1 MDIEQ
6 TPDILAD
13 AGFFYTGI
21 LICSSKILNRI
32 KPLLIKITV
41 NRFYIGAVS
50 RLVFYKRLL
59 PVLTVCFLSGYSSLP
74 IYSTFNDK
82 NVDIKF
88 SALGAPFGTNH
99 IRHAQNRKI
108 GKLSN
113 QINDSNR
120 SAKIGLTEK
129 NFF

>member
-50 RLVFYKRLL
+50 RLVFIN
-59 PVLTVCFLSGYSSLP
+59 VCVTYCL
-74 IYSTFNDK
+74 
-82 NVDIKF
+82 F
-88 SALGAPFGTNH
+88 SV
-99 IRHAQNRKI
+99 
-108 GKLSN
+108 
-113 QINDSNR
+113 
-120 SAKIGLTEK
+120 GL
-129 NFF
+129 

>member
-21 LICSSKILNRI
+21 LICSNKILNRT

-41 NRFYIGAVS
+41 LYCVGTAS
-50 RLVFYKRLL
+50 RLVFINVCVTYRLFSVGLYKCSL
-59 PVLTVCFLSGYSSLP
+59 LP

-82 NVDIKF
+82 
-88 SALGAPFGTNH
+88 
-99 IRHAQNRKI
+99 KI
-108 GKLSN
+108 
-113 QINDSNR
+113 
-120 SAKIGLTEK
+120 
-129 NFF
+129 

>member
-13 AGFFYTGI
+13 AVFFFKGI

-41 NRFYIGAVS
+41 NCFYIGAVS
-50 RLVFYKRLL
+50 RLVFINVCVTYRLFSVGLYKCSL
-59 PVLTVCFLSGYSSLP
+59 LP

-113 QINDSNR
+113 LNVLVSNQT
-120 SAKIGLTEK
+120 K
-129 NFF
+129 